1 MLKGSWFVKVFK
13 KIILVWLV
21 CSVLIIGVAYWI
33 VSSIM
38 AGLPNV
44 AQLDKYIPPLTSEV
58 YTIDRQRIGEF
69 FTERR
74 YYRKY
79 EEIPR
84 KVIEAFIA
92 SEDQSFF
99 SHHGV
104 DYWGILR
111 ALIVDIC
118 NMRLRQG
125 GSTITQ
131 QLARSYFLNNKKTI
145 RRKLK
150 EIILSYQIEKNIGK
164 RKIIELYLNMVFLG
178 NGSYG
183 VAAAAY
189 TYFGKSLKELNLAEI
204 ALIAGLPQAPS
215 KYNPV
220 KNLSAAI
227 RRQYYVLRR
236 MRKLGYIDADE
247 HDYLTGVPIILAKK
261 KTLNFKYAP
270 FFMDYVRQKL
280 NKLFDEKV
288 IKQGGLKVIT
298 TLDLELQLKAN
309 EVVSN
314 KINKLREKYI
324 KGRYARRDDFD
335 VMKIEGALLSIE
347 PKTGYIKV
355 MVGGSNYNESQFN
368 RVVQA
373 LRQPGSAFKP
383 LYYAL
388 AVKKGYHPASIF
400 SGEPVEIDDWMP
412 KNFSSSNFD
421 YTTLYY
427 SLIKSLNIPSV
438 KILEAVGIRSAMRFI
453 KTLGIDTPLKR
464 EMGLSLGSSA
474 VTMMELTK
482 AFSVFPNQGYV
493 REPLGIYEIYDKNNK
508 LIYSIEDQRDE
519 IPKLVLDNRIAYIMT
534 IMLEH
539 VIRRGT
545 GYRARSLGRHLAGKT
560 GTTNEGRDT
569 WFIGFSQDLL
579 TSVWVGHDNFASLG
593 PRAVGSKFA
602 LPIWKDYME
611 MALLKY
617 KPQPFVMPAGVVYH
631 MIDPQT
637 GIFSGGDGV
646 NLPFLR
652 HIDIDVYNSAYF
664 REKSKITAKKNY
676 MYERRS
682 F

>member
-189 TYFGKSLKELNLAEI
+189 TYFAKSL
-204 ALIAGLPQAPS
+204 
-215 KYNPV
+215 
-220 KNLSAAI
+220 
-227 RRQYYVLRR
+227 
-236 MRKLGYIDADE
+236 
-247 HDYLTGVPIILAKK
+247 
-261 KTLNFKYAP
+261 
-270 FFMDYVRQKL
+270 
-280 NKLFDEKV
+280 
-288 IKQGGLKVIT
+288 
-298 TLDLELQLKAN
+298 
-309 EVVSN
+309 
-314 KINKLREKYI
+314 
-324 KGRYARRDDFD
+324 
-335 VMKIEGALLSIE
+335 
-347 PKTGYIKV
+347 
-355 MVGGSNYNESQFN
+355 
-368 RVVQA
+368 
-373 LRQPGSAFKP
+373 
-383 LYYAL
+383 
-388 AVKKGYHPASIF
+388 
-400 SGEPVEIDDWMP
+400 
-412 KNFSSSNFD
+412 
-421 YTTLYY
+421 
-427 SLIKSLNIPSV
+427 
-438 KILEAVGIRSAMRFI
+438 
-453 KTLGIDTPLKR
+453 
-464 EMGLSLGSSA
+464 
-474 VTMMELTK
+474 
-482 AFSVFPNQGYV
+482 
-493 REPLGIYEIYDKNNK
+493 
-508 LIYSIEDQRDE
+508 
-519 IPKLVLDNRIAYIMT
+519 
-534 IMLEH
+534 
-539 VIRRGT
+539 
-545 GYRARSLGRHLAGKT
+545 
-560 GTTNEGRDT
+560 
-569 WFIGFSQDLL
+569 
-579 TSVWVGHDNFASLG
+579 
-593 PRAVGSKFA
+593 
-602 LPIWKDYME
+602 
-611 MALLKY
+611 
-617 KPQPFVMPAGVVYH
+617 
-631 MIDPQT
+631 
-637 GIFSGGDGV
+637 
-646 NLPFLR
+646 
-652 HIDIDVYNSAYF
+652 
-664 REKSKITAKKNY
+664 
-676 MYERRS
+676 
-682 F
+682 